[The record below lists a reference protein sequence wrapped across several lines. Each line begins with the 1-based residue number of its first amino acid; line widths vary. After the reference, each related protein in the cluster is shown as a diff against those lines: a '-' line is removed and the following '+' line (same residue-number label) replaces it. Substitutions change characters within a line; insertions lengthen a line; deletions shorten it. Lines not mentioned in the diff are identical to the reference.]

1 MLTGHQDILWLAGQV
16 FLFRD
21 FIKEA
26 DAQGLEAIFA
36 QCPYGDL
43 TDEEKATFTAAFND
57 PKLRKV
63 VKKWWK
69 TYDEGR
75 ETGAIPFAVARGGY
89 WEA

>member
-1 MLTGHQDILWLAGQV
+1 MLTGRRDILWLSGQV

-26 DAQGLEAIFA
+26 EAQGLEAIFA

-43 TDEEKATFTAAFND
+43 TEEEKATFTAAFKD
-57 PKLRKV
+57 TKLHTLV
-63 VKKWWK
+63 EKWWK

-75 ETGAIPFAVARGGY
+75 TSGEIPPATVRGGY
-89 WEA
+89 WNI